1 MSQVHFRLVSSLVSM
16 MEITVG
22 HLSLIVI
29 DANNRCWKP
38 CHLCVTL
45 AVVTIP
51 EIVIWLMVAVMV
63 RVVMWSF
70 GVHLVDG
77 DGSYG

>member
-1 MSQVHFRLVSSLVSM
+1 MTKG
-16 MEITVG
+16 EIVG

-45 AVVTIP
+45 AMVIVL
-51 EIVIWLMVAVMV
+51 EIIIWLMVAVMV
-63 RVVMWSF
+63 MVVMMWSF
-70 GVHLVDG
+70 RVHLVDG
-77 DGSYG
+77 DGSCG

>member
-1 MSQVHFRLVSSLVSM
+1 MLSSM
-16 MEITVG
+16 TKGEIVG

-45 AVVTIP
+45 AVVTVP

-63 RVVMWSF
+63 MVVMMWSF

>member
-1 MSQVHFRLVSSLVSM
+1 MLL
-16 MEITVG
+16 
-22 HLSLIVI
+22 LVI

-63 RVVMWSF
+63 MVAMDDVVWMMVMVELVSSC
-70 GVHLVDG
+70 LVDACG
-77 DGSYG
+77 WSPLPG

>member
-1 MSQVHFRLVSSLVSM
+1 
-16 MEITVG
+16 
-22 HLSLIVI
+22 LIVI

-45 AVVTIP
+45 AVVTVP

-63 RVVMWSF
+63 MVVMMWSF
-70 GVHLVDG
+70 GVDLVDG